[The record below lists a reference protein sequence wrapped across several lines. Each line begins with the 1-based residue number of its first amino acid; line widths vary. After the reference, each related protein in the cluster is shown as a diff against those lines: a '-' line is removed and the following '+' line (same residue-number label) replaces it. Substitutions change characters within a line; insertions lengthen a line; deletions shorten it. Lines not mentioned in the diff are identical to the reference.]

1 MHSIPTENI
10 MYLVV
15 IFSAY
20 LEKKM
25 AIIKDNIVINGITFT
40 HHT

>member
-1 MHSIPTENI
+1 

-15 IFSAY
+15 ILSAY

-25 AIIKDNIVINGITFT
+25 AIIKDNEVIDGTTFT